1 MGYKYS
7 IVGYISIYSNKDFS
21 PLKNDVFIIIIIS
34 IFKEDNEFSMNA
46 SLPFG
51 PPINT
56 DIDYYQAYFIYLFL
70 FFFLFFWLV
79 MRC

>member
-1 MGYKYS
+1 
-7 IVGYISIYSNKDFS
+7 
-21 PLKNDVFIIIIIS
+21 
-34 IFKEDNEFSMNA
+34 MNA

-56 DIDYYQAYFIYLFL
+56 DIDYYQAYFIYFFL
-70 FFFLFFWLV
+70 FFFFFVWLV